1 MALRIGVYALAKNEA
16 DNVIRW
22 EMSCRDADVRVVTDT
37 GSTDATIAGL
47 QAFHVY
53 GRHARIVPWRWDD
66 AHNAA
71 LHGLPDDLDVAIR
84 LDLDEALVPGWREI
98 LEEHWTPG
106 TTRLRCRYEWAPGQ
120 VILCDRIHAR
130 HGFRW
135 RGATHEWLHAWDGS
149 PQIEKDLERV
159 LIVQRRREGKKHS
172 HDLSLLEAAV
182 AEEPHDAR
190 ARWYLAREYGFAG
203 KTAEEQAAAWDRYLA
218 MAGGTAHERA
228 FALRALAAL
237 RPHDARRYL
246 NLAALESPAEP
257 EAYLRLAYDCQE
269 KADPAGALYWARF
282 ACQAAPQMENHGSEH
297 AAYGA
302 MPCEVA
308 VQAAIALGR
317 LGEALEY
324 CRQGLARRPDHP
336 ELLEILA
343 DLSTPTTGPRC

>member
-1 MALRIGVYALAKNEA
+1 MPLCIGVYALARNEA
-16 DNVIRW
+16 DNVVRW
-22 EMSCRDADVRVVTDT
+22 ANSSRDADFRVVTDT
-37 GSTDATIAGL
+37 GSQDDTAALLHVAG
-47 QAFHVY
+47 VMV
-53 GRHARIVPWRWDD
+53 RHAGIIPWRWDD

-71 LHGLPDDLDVAIR
+71 MQGIPDIVDVAIR
-84 LDLDEALVPGWREI
+84 LDLDETLVEGWREI
-98 LEEHWTPG
+98 LEKHWTEG
-106 TTRLRCRYEWAPGQ
+106 TTRLRCRYEWDPGQ
-120 VILCDRIHAR
+120 VIWCDRIHAR
-130 HGFRW
+130 RGFRW

-149 PQIEKDLERV
+149 PQIEKDLDRL
-159 LIVQRRREGKKHS
+159 LIVQRRRPGKKHA

-182 AEEPHDAR
+182 SEDPHDTR

-203 KTAEEQAAAWDRYLA
+203 KTVEEQAAAWDKYLS
-218 MAGGTAHERA
+218 MPGGNPHERA
-228 FALRALAAL
+228 FALRALAML
-237 RPHDARRYL
+237 RPSDARRYL
-246 NLAALESPAEP
+246 TLASLESPAEP

-269 KADPAGALYWARF
+269 KQDPAGALFWARF
-282 ACQAAPQMENHGSEH
+282 ACQSPPQLENHGSEH

-336 ELLEILA
+336 ELLELLA